1 MGDVLP
7 SIAYCFSYS
16 LSCFRLNV
24 ALAPFYLVWN
34 LLLGLFQ
41 PFLNLSIAERFKIRM
56 RNEGEVQLSF
66 DKYTLFLHMQIP
78 SPQKGHASE
87 VSSNNHSLPI
97 LLLCFVIIFI
107 LTSFEPG
114 LSWQCLRILEEIL
127 WSTSGHKLPLE
138 TKGNCML
145 KFFRGFMESSI
156 NS

>member
-1 MGDVLP
+1 M
-7 SIAYCFSYS
+7 
-16 LSCFRLNV
+16 
-24 ALAPFYLVWN
+24 
-34 LLLGLFQ
+34 LGLFQ

-78 SPQKGHASE
+78 SPHKGHASE

-127 WSTSGHKLPLE
+127 
-138 TKGNCML
+138 
-145 KFFRGFMESSI
+145 
-156 NS
+156 